1 MATVFISKKDI
12 HVNQSLD
19 PLIEDSVIVEIRVPR
34 DALVVGALTEI
45 RQLRGSTVVSLIR
58 RHEQISASDLVTL
71 DEPA

>member
-1 MATVFISKKDI
+1 M
-12 HVNQSLD
+12 NQSLD

-58 RHEQISASDLVTL
+58 KHEQISASDLVTL